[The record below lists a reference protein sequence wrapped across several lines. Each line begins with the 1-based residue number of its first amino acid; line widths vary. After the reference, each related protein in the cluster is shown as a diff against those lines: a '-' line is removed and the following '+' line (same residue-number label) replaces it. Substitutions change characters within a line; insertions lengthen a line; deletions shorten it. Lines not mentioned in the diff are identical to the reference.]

1 MKTLISFSLFLLFS
15 LQVLAQPYASK
26 IDAPRNPN
34 NDAEIALGIQI
45 LEGVTI
51 PDVKEVGIT
60 PYPGAKIFQTT
71 IAQSGMLPTV
81 RLLSTDEV
89 GAVTEFYKK
98 ELADWKSKDFYGIY
112 TFFKGDEM
120 KAMMM
125 QGPVVQIESADKFKN
140 LMPSAKSAITIGY
153 NSSE

>member
-1 MKTLISFSLFLLFS
+1 MKTLLSFFALFLFS
-15 LQVLAQPYASK
+15 LSILAQPYASK
-26 IDAPRNPN
+26 IDTPKNPD
-34 NDAEIALGIQI
+34 NDPELAFGIQI
-45 LEGVTI
+45 LSGVEI
-51 PDVKEVGIT
+51 PEVKDVKVA

-89 GAVTEFYKK
+89 SKVTEYYKK
-98 ELADWKSKDFYGIY
+98 ELADWNYKDFYGIH
-112 TFFKGDEM
+112 TFFKGDET

-125 QGPVVQIESADKFKN
+125 QGPVVQIESADKFNN

-153 NSSE
+153 DSAE